1 MRRFLALA
9 AISAVGTQLLTGPA
23 FAQSPPVSTPL
34 CVYDSKNY
42 SDGAY
47 ICAQKSMMLTCAA
60 DGAKAT
66 WKVVTDKDINDR
78 CVAPILRSV
87 MSEPRIRRRHY
98 VQPVTARV
106 FADPNAKCFNF
117 NGKRYCE

>member
-1 MRRFLALA
+1 MRSILAI
-9 AISAVGTQLLTGPA
+9 ISISFVTTQLLTGSAGAQTPPA
-23 FAQSPPVSTPL
+23 GAPL
-34 CVYDSKNY
+34 CVYDSKDY

-47 ICAQKSMMLTCAA
+47 ICAQKSMMLTCAT

-66 WKVVTDKDINDR
+66 WKIVTDKEINDR
-78 CVAPILRSV
+78 CIAPIVRANIA
-87 MSEPRIRRRHY
+87 EPRIRRRHY